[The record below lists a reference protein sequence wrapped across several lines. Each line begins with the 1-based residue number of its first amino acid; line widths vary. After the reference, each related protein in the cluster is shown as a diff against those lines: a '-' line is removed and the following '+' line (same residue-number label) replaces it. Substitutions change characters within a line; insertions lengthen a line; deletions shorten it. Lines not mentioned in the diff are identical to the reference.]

1 MIKTSKTPSLAEFVK
16 KAIRK
21 DLLEVHTS
29 IPGRIKEYDESKQKA
44 TVVPLLKKKWRNTN
58 GTLGDLPI
66 LNNVPVFSWSCNNKK
81 TFIHL
86 PLKPGDLG
94 MIMFCSRSIDNYL
107 SSSPQEG
114 EAIRPVWHNSPRHH
128 DLSDAWF
135 IPGILP
141 FELSLKNISLNDI
154 IIKNDKLTIKIDPD
168 GKITIENDSNE
179 LIETLSTLIQNLI
192 NAQVLT
198 LMGPSGFLAD
208 TLALL
213 TIDKS
218 KIDSFKE

>member
-1 MIKTSKTPSLAEFVK
+1 MIKTLTTPTFTKFIRA
-16 KAIRK
+16 AIRK
-21 DLLEVHTS
+21 DILNVHTS
-29 IPGRIKEYDESKQKA
+29 VPGKIKTYDETKQKA
-44 TVVPLLKKKWRNTN
+44 SVVPLLKKKWRDSS
-58 GTLGDLPI
+58 GTLGDLPV
-66 LNNVPVFSWSCNNKK
+66 LNNVPVFSWSCNNRK

-94 MIMFCSRSIDNYL
+94 MIMFCDRSIDNYL

-114 EAIRPVWHNSPRHH
+114 REVEPTWHNSPRHH

-141 FELSLKNISLNDI
+141 FEISLQNISPDDI
-154 IIKNDKLTIKIDPD
+154 IIKNNKLTINIAPD

-198 LMGPSGFLAD
+198 LMGPSGFLGN